1 MKLSSL
7 ELAWLEELGMF
18 EQLPTLLPGQQM
30 ELKKRA
36 SAAASR
42 VRENFSRLVRNGDL
56 REVTQ
61 AYKLHRETEE
71 KPLSWSAFSVQEQ
84 VKMIRE
90 YAKEQKLRAGR
101 GEVVE

>member
-1 MKLSSL
+1 MKLSPL

-18 EQLPTLLPGQQM
+18 EQLPELPRADQVQ
-30 ELKKRA
+30 LKKRA

-61 AYKLHRETEE
+61 AYKLHRETEK
-71 KPLSWSAFSVQEQ
+71 KPLSWSAFSVREQEN
-84 VKMIRE
+84 MIRE
-90 YAKEQKLRAGR
+90 YAKEQKLRAER
-101 GEVVE
+101 GEKVE